1 MTLITRCIALRIK
14 YKDKTEK
21 FREDQIEKKDPIDLF
36 RKWFDEAL
44 KTDEIY
50 EPNAMCLATA
60 TK

>member
-1 MTLITRCIALRIK
+1 MK

-21 FREDQIEKKDPIDLF
+21 FREEAIEKKDPICLF

-44 KTDEIY
+44 NTVEIF